1 MISDDDTA
9 LSQRIAA
16 YRQAREQIE
25 RSLLPLATSVEG
37 TRFTFQAPL
46 HDLAIRRGGYITLES
61 AGVTRL
67 GMVTDI
73 AADTWR
79 TPAAGNATAAIDFH
93 LARGRGL
100 VVDSDGRP
108 FHDAAVRPASP
119 AAVRAWLRRTRPTRN
134 VLVVGEL
141 LHATGVEAALDCGG
155 LGRHTFLCGQSGSGK
170 TYALGALLEQALL
183 RTSLRIVVLDPNSD
197 YVGLGRARSGVAA
210 DVEAQYRKVAGQVC
224 VWGDDDV
231 ADRSLR
237 LTFADLTP
245 PIQAAA
251 LGLDPLEDREEYA
264 VLTTLLRRRKA
275 GRPLVE
281 PDDLLHTKD
290 VAARRLG
297 MRAANLGILDWRIW
311 DPGSPSLIDEVREPT
326 ARCTVVD
333 LGSLRTVGEQRLVS
347 AAVLSTLWSLRMHRE
362 PVLVVIDEAHNV
374 GPAQPSDEL
383 SELSAASLAQIA
395 AEGRKF
401 GLYLLLATQRPHKL
415 EENVLSQCDNLMLM
429 RMNSEAD
436 LQDIGRVLSYA
447 PSGLLAG
454 ATSFA
459 LGHALVAGR
468 LLPFPA
474 YIKMGTRISEEG
486 GADVPASWA
495 MTPAT
500 AG

>member
-1 MISDDDTA
+1 MPPQRSTSISPVVAGWSWTPM
-9 LSQRIAA
+9 AA
-16 YRQAREQIE
+16 RSMMQPCARPH
-25 RSLLPLATSVEG
+25 RRPSGRGCA
-37 TRFTFQAPL
+37 AP
-46 HDLAIRRGGYITLES
+46 DRRAMFWWWANCCMRPGWK
-61 AGVTRL
+61 RRW
-67 GMVTDI
+67 I
-73 AADTWR
+73 AADWADTR
-79 TPAAGNATAAIDFH
+79 SFAANP
-93 LARGRGL
+93 
-100 VVDSDGRP
+100 VPGRP
-108 FHDAAVRPASP
+108 MPWARFWNKRCSAPVCASSSSI
-119 AAVRAWLRRTRPTRN
+119 RTRTTSASVGPAPGSRPTSRPN
-134 VLVVGEL
+134 
-141 LHATGVEAALDCGG
+141 TGRSQGRYACG
-155 LGRHTFLCGQSGSGK
+155 
-170 TYALGALLEQALL
+170 
-183 RTSLRIVVLDPNSD
+183 
-197 YVGLGRARSGVAA
+197 
-210 DVEAQYRKVAGQVC
+210 
-224 VWGDDDV
+224 GDDDV